1 MDYRAIL
8 DPRQRQP
15 GLIVARFVLRLA
27 ALPYGLVVRWRNH
40 RYNNGRSAQFR
51 AAVPVISVGNITAGG
66 TGKTPMVA
74 ALAGHLRQRHIRV
87 CLISRG
93 YGSDQTGSNDEARE
107 LAETLPDVP
116 HLQNP
121 DRVAAAMAAV
131 DELEMQAIVLDDGFQ
146 HRRLKRDLDLVM
158 IDATCPFGYGR
169 LLPAGLLREP
179 LSGLRRADFIMISRS
194 SRVTAERLA
203 EIQSTIRKLAPA
215 IPLGTCDHA
224 PTGWLSHQPPQSRR
238 ETGPE
243 IEPEIGPE
251 TELETLSG
259 REAVAFAGIGNP
271 QPFFDSLQQ
280 LGITLLATR
289 QLPDH
294 CPYDRPV
301 VDALAHWI
309 EEHRRQHPDLVVLC
323 THKDLVKLRT
333 TKLGGCPLWALR
345 IALEITSGEADL
357 WRAVERVTASV
368 SDSPES

>member
-15 GLIVARFVLRLA
+15 WAIVARLGLRLA
-27 ALPYGLVVRWRNH
+27 ALPYGLAVRWRNH

-74 ALAGHLRQRHIRV
+74 ALAGHLRQRQIRV

-121 DRVAAAMAAV
+121 DRVAAAEAAV
-131 DELEMQAIVLDDGFQ
+131 EELEMQAIVLDDGFQ
-146 HRRLKRDLDLVM
+146 HRRLKRDFDLVM

-179 LSGLRRADFIMISRS
+179 LSGLQRADFIMISRS
-194 SRVTAERLA
+194 SRVTTERLA
-203 EIQSTIRKLAPA
+203 EIQATIRKLAPA

-224 PTGWLSHQPPQSRR
+224 PTGWLAHQPPQSRL
-238 ETGPE
+238 ETR
-243 IEPEIGPE
+243 
-251 TELETLSG
+251 LETLSG

-280 LGITLLATR
+280 LGINLLATR

-294 CPYDRPV
+294 CPYDKPA
-301 VDALAHWI
+301 VDALVSWI
-309 EEHRRQHPDLVVLC
+309 EAHRRRHPDLVVLC

-345 IALEITSGEADL
+345 IELKITSGEAEL
-357 WRAVERVTASV
+357 WRAVERVTACIG
-368 SDSPES
+368 DSPE